1 MFHWREQ
8 NPAIVAGSGPG
19 GPGVH
24 GDFGVDWG
32 FTEAG
37 GGSSVGDFASLNLGG
52 HVGDDPGAVEFNRS
66 LVAGSLDVPRD
77 HLLFMSQC
85 HGCDVAIVDGPW
97 QGEPPAVDALVTTS
111 THLALAVLVA
121 DCTPVLLVDR
131 VAGVA
136 AALHAGRPGM
146 MQGIVGRT
154 VDAMTD
160 LGARSISAVVGPS
173 VCGRCYEVPEAMRA
187 QAARVSPVA
196 AAISWQGTPAIDVAA
211 GVVDQLQAR
220 SVAVRWIWGCS
231 RESETLFSY
240 RRQHR
245 TGRFAGLVRLLEAT
259 TEDLEA
265 PTEDSEESRA
275 EGSRAEESIPQ
286 ERV

>member
-1 MFHWREQ
+1 VFHWREQ
-8 NPAIVAGSGPG
+8 IPAIRGP
-19 GPGVH
+19 
-24 GDFGVDWG
+24 GVDWG
-32 FTEAG
+32 FTSNR

-52 HVGDDPGAVEFNRS
+52 HVGDDPLAVESNRR
-66 LVAGSLDVPRD
+66 LVAGALEVQPD

-85 HGCDVAIVDGPW
+85 HGSDVALVDGPW
-97 QGEPPAVDALVTTS
+97 EGESPAVDALVTTS
-111 THLALAVLVA
+111 TDLVLAVLVA

-136 AALHAGRPGM
+136 AAVHAGRPGM
-146 MQGIVGRT
+146 MSGILGRA

-187 QAARVSPVA
+187 QAAKVSSVA

-220 SVAVRWIWGCS
+220 SVAVHWIAGCS
-231 RESETLFSY
+231 RESQGLFSY
-240 RRQHR
+240 RRAHR
-245 TGRFAGLVRLLEAT
+245 TGRFAGVVRLLQAHT
-259 TEDLEA
+259 QGRL
-265 PTEDSEESRA
+265 
-275 EGSRAEESIPQ
+275 
-286 ERV
+286 